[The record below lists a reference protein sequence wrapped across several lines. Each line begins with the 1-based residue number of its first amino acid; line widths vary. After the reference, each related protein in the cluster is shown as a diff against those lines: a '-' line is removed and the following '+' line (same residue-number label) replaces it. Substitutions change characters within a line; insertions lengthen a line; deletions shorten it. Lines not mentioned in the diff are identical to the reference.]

1 MLNREEQQLE
11 LARLIRKGLSVPL
24 VKENSSYYVNQRE
37 DACLACALGLAY
49 IGKVGRVNAVE
60 EYDKFLNRSTHVLDG
75 VPAPE
80 GGYTSV
86 IANLFYPEL
95 LLDIDLMRAVEAHHV
110 QGFTINEILLKLDAK
125 EYGVIATRGV
135 Q

>member
-11 LARLIRKGLSVPL
+11 LARLIRKGLSVPQ
-24 VKENSSYYVNQRE
+24 VKEDSSYYALEKGEV
-37 DACLACALGLAY
+37 CLACALGLAY
-49 IGKVGRVNAVE
+49 IGKLGKVE
-60 EYDKFLNRSTHVLDG
+60 AIKGYNEFTVRSALDG
-75 VPAPE
+75 KPRPAT
-80 GGYTSV
+80 GYTSV
-86 IANLFYPEL
+86 IADLFYPEL